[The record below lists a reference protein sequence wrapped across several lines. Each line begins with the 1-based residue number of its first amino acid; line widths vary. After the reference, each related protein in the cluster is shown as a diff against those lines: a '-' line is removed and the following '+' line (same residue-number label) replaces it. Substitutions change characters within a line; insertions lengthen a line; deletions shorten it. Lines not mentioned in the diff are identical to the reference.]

1 MLSRRLSEVKG
12 ICLGRKLNCNRGISV
27 DAAVILT
34 RNRIS
39 AAIAALAL
47 IGGAFLFVIQRR
59 RPAQPPESDAAY
71 VAPATCAGC
80 HDRIARSYR
89 LTGMGR
95 SLYRPRPA
103 ENAVEDFKSRNK
115 IYNRASDR
123 Y

>member
-1 MLSRRLSEVKG
+1 LSLTLSRTH
-12 ICLGRKLNCNRGISV
+12 I
-27 DAAVILT
+27 A
-34 RNRIS
+34 

-47 IGGAFLFVIQRR
+47 IGGAFLFVMQRR
-59 RPAQPPESDAAY
+59 RPAQPPENDAAY
-71 VAPATCAGC
+71 AAPATCAGC

-123 Y
+123 YYRLLERDDKL